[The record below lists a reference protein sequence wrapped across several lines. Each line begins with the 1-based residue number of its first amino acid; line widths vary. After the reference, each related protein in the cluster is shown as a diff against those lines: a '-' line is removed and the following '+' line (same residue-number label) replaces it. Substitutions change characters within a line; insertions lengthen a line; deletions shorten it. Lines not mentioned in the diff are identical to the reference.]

1 MATETSV
8 VALHDC
14 GRVRAV
20 GTVRT
25 LFRGS
30 PPTPSVLWKCHVTYP
45 MDPHSV
51 NSGME
56 KVAESPSREH
66 AYSTTVLKIKGLRA
80 GFHESSARSFFQAS

>member
-30 PPTPSVLWKCHVTYP
+30 PPTPSVLWEMSRYLSDGSTF
-45 MDPHSV
+45 M

-56 KVAESPSREH
+56 KVAESPCREH
-66 AYSTTVLKIKGLRA
+66 AYSTTIRKIKGLRA
-80 GFHESSARSFFQAS
+80 GFHESFARSFFQAS